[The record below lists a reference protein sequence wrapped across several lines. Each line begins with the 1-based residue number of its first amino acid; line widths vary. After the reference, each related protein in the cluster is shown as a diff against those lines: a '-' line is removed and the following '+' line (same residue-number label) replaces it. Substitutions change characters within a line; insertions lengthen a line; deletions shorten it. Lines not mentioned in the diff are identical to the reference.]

1 MRKYETFFILDPDLP
16 DEANAAVDEKFQSV
30 ISSNGGT
37 LLSSVPWGK
46 RKLAYPVK
54 KRTRGNYV
62 LIEFAGGP
70 ELVSELERNMR
81 LDERVL
87 KFITVKLDD
96 RFDPDKE
103 QSLRASSTSAA
114 DESEESSLAAVAA
127 SKDLDED
134 EDEDESQIS
143 TEDAAGEADE
153 EEE

>member
-16 DEANAAVDEKFQSV
+16 DEANATVDEKFQLV

-46 RKLAYPVK
+46 RKLAYPVR
-54 KRTRGNYV
+54 KRIRGNYV
-62 LIEFAGGP
+62 LIEYAGGP

-81 LDERVL
+81 LDERIL

-96 RFDPDKE
+96 RFDPEKE
-103 QSLRASSTSAA
+103 QALRASSPSASDETEEGSAA
-114 DESEESSLAAVAA
+114 AVTASE
-127 SKDLDED
+127 DLDE
-134 EDEDESQIS
+134 EESEIRR
-143 TEDAAGEADE
+143 EDAASEEGE

>member
-16 DEANAAVDEKFQSV
+16 DEANANVDEKFQSV

-46 RKLAYPVK
+46 RKLAYPVR

-62 LIEFAGGP
+62 LIEYAGGP

-81 LDERVL
+81 LDERIL

-96 RFDPDKE
+96 RFDPEKE
-103 QSLRASSTSAA
+103 QALRASSPSAS
-114 DESEESSLAAVAA
+114 DETEESSAAAVTA
-127 SKDLDED
+127 SEDLDE
-134 EDEDESQIS
+134 EESEIRR
-143 TEDAAGEADE
+143 EDAASEEGE

>member
-16 DEANAAVDEKFQSV
+16 DEANATVDEKFQLV

-46 RKLAYPVK
+46 RKLAYPVR

-62 LIEFAGGP
+62 LIEYAGGP

-81 LDERVL
+81 LDERIL

-96 RFDPDKE
+96 RFDPEKE
-103 QSLRASSTSAA
+103 QALRASSPSAS
-114 DESEESSLAAVAA
+114 DETEESSAAAVTA
-127 SKDLDED
+127 SEDLDE
-134 EDEDESQIS
+134 EESEIRR
-143 TEDAAGEADE
+143 EDAASEEGE

>member
-46 RKLAYPVK
+46 RKLAYPVR
-54 KRTRGNYV
+54 KRIRGNYV
-62 LIEFAGGP
+62 LIEYAGGP

-96 RFDPDKE
+96 RFDLEKE
-103 QSLRASSTSAA
+103 QALRASSLSAA
-114 DESEESSLAAVAA
+114 DETEEGSPVPATAGEN
-127 SKDLDED
+127 LDE
-134 EDEDESQIS
+134 EEPEIS
-143 TEDAAGEADE
+143 REDAASEANDE
-153 EEE
+153 EE